1 METYRLKNIVIL
13 ILVLLNICLLA
24 LVASRSYAGHQADQ
38 ALITN
43 TTALLQRNNISID
56 ASLLEGTSSSLVYSY
71 TRDDT
76 AELEFVTTL
85 LGPITTQSD
94 YGGGTHFYAN
104 ANGSASFRSNGSFS
118 LTMTSE
124 LYAENFR
131 EFVRTYCPAQ
141 YRLNTIQSDGDRT
154 TVTATPYT
162 DDFPVYNASITFIF
176 EKQAL
181 ISASGFLI
189 PSAETAPEAAETIT
203 RSSAVIYL
211 MDHCNEEGRV
221 CNTITEISA
230 GYILQSTVS
239 APLLLTPVYRIDT
252 NTYSYYVN
260 SITGHVSLAG

>member
-76 AELEFVTTL
+76 AELEFVTAL

-189 PSAETAPEAAETIT
+189 PSAETAP
-203 RSSAVIYL
+203 
-211 MDHCNEEGRV
+211 D
-221 CNTITEISA
+221 
-230 GYILQSTVS
+230 ILQVHGGALDVEKVL
-239 APLLLTPVYRIDT
+239 APLHHLPQLLRLLVREKFPFLQCLQLHADGAVKEGAMQ
-252 NTYSYYVN
+252 VL
-260 SITGHVSLAG
+260 VF